1 MEAPDSLEWIEDE
14 LRVVRGKNLFR
25 TLTEIASGQ
34 SPEILIGGKKHIL
47 LASNNYLG
55 LSTDPRVVEAAARA
69 LSKYGTGSGGSRLV
83 SGSSDLHA
91 ELEEKIAQFKSTEA
105 AILFSSGY
113 LANVGTI
120 AALVGEGDTVFSDEL
135 NHASI
140 IDGCRL
146 SRADV
151 KIYPHL
157 DTDALRR
164 MVSRSRGSGKKL
176 VVTDTVFSMD
186 GDLTDLG
193 EICSI
198 SERHD
203 CMLMVDEAHAMG
215 VLGKKGSGA
224 TEHFGVER
232 RVPVVMGT
240 LSKAVGSLG
249 GYVAGS
255 RSLVD
260 FIRNR
265 VRSYIFD
272 TSLPAASL
280 AASIEAIGIIEGE
293 PQRRKHL
300 MDLVDKFKSGLCDM
314 GFDVLPSQS
323 AIVPVLT
330 GEPEA
335 TLELASAL
343 RELGVYTPAV
353 RPPSVPAGKCR
364 IRASLMATHTEDHIA
379 QALEGFR
386 AASSLVSGSNT

>member
-1 MEAPDSLEWIEDE
+1 MEAHGSLEWIEDE
-14 LRVVRGKNLFR
+14 LRVIRGKNLFR
-25 TLTEIASGQ
+25 TLTEITSGQ
-34 SPEILIGGKKHIL
+34 SPEIVIGGKKHLL

-55 LSTDPRVVEAAARA
+55 LSTDPRVVAAAARA
-69 LSKYGTGSGGSRLV
+69 LSEYGTGSGGSRLV

-91 ELEEKIAQFKSTEA
+91 ELERKIAEMKSTEA

-146 SRADV
+146 SRAGV
-151 KIYPHL
+151 KVYPHL
-157 DTDALRR
+157 DTDSLRR
-164 MVSRSRGSGKKL
+164 MVSASGGGGKKL
-176 VVTDTVFSMD
+176 IITDTVFSMD

-198 SERHD
+198 SERYG

-215 VLGKKGSGA
+215 VLGEKGSGA

-240 LSKAVGSLG
+240 LSKAVGSVG

-255 RSLVD
+255 RSLID

-280 AASIEAIGIIEGE
+280 AASIEAICIIESE
-293 PQRRKHL
+293 PQRRRHL
-300 MDLVDKFKSGLCDM
+300 MGLVDTFKDGLLEM
-314 GFDVLPSQS
+314 GFNVLSSQS

-335 TLELASAL
+335 TLRLASLL
-343 RELGVYTPAV
+343 REKGIYTPAV
-353 RPPSVPAGKCR
+353 RPPSVPEGKCR
-364 IRASLMATHTEDHIA
+364 IRASLMATHTEDQISR
-379 QALEGFR
+379 ALEGF
-386 AASSLVSGSNT
+386 AAAGSLVGSF

>member
-1 MEAPDSLEWIEDE
+1 MQALGSLEWIEDE
-14 LRVVRGKNLFR
+14 LRIIREKNLFR
-25 TLTEIASGQ
+25 MLTEIASGQ
-34 SPEILIGGKKHIL
+34 YPEIFISGKKYIL

-55 LSTDPRVVEAAARA
+55 LSTEPRVVEAAASA

-91 ELEEKIAQFKSTEA
+91 ELEKKIAEFKSTED

-146 SRADV
+146 SRARV
-151 KIYPHL
+151 EIYPHL
-157 DTDALRR
+157 DTDSLDY
-164 MVSRSRGSGKKL
+164 MVSQNRGSGKKL
-176 VVTDTVFSMD
+176 IVTDTVFSMD

-198 SERHD
+198 SERHA

-215 VLGKKGSGA
+215 VLGEKGSGA
-224 TEHFGVER
+224 TEHFGVES

-255 RSLVD
+255 RRLVD

-272 TSLPAASL
+272 TSLPAASV
-280 AASIEAIGIIEGE
+280 AASIEAIRIIESE

-300 MDLVDKFKSGLCDM
+300 MRLVDKFKSGLCEM
-314 GFDVLPSQS
+314 GFDVLSSQS

-330 GEPEA
+330 GEPEV
-335 TLELASAL
+335 TLKLASAI
-343 RELGVYTPAV
+343 RKRGVYTPAV

-364 IRASLMATHTEDHIA
+364 IRASLMATHTEDHIS

-386 AASSLVSGSNT
+386 DSSLTMESS

>member
-1 MEAPDSLEWIEDE
+1 MEAPGSLEWIEDE
-14 LRVVRGKNLFR
+14 LREIRGKNLFR

-34 SPEILIGGKKHIL
+34 SPEIIIGGKKHIL
-47 LASNNYLG
+47 LASNSYLG

-91 ELEEKIAQFKSTEA
+91 ELERKIAEFKSTEA
-105 AILFSSGY
+105 AVLFSSGY

-146 SRADV
+146 SRARV
-151 KIYPHL
+151 EVYPHL
-157 DTDALRR
+157 DTDSLRR
-164 MVSRSRGSGKKL
+164 MVSRSLGGGKKL
-176 VVTDTVFSMD
+176 IVTDTVFSMD
-186 GDLTDLG
+186 GDLVDLG
-193 EICSI
+193 DLCSV
-198 SERHD
+198 SERHG

-215 VLGKKGSGA
+215 VLGEKGSGA
-224 TEHFGVER
+224 TEHFGVED

-280 AASIEAIGIIEGE
+280 AASIEAIRIIEGE
-293 PQRRKHL
+293 PWRREHL
-300 MDLVDKFKSGLCDM
+300 MLLVDRFKAGLSEV
-314 GFDVLPSQS
+314 GFKVLPSQS

-330 GEPEA
+330 GEPET
-335 TLELASAL
+335 TLALASVL
-343 RELGVYTPAV
+343 RERGVYTPAV

-364 IRASLMATHTEDHIA
+364 IRASLMATHTEGHILR
-379 QALEGFR
+379 ALEGFKS
-386 AASSLVSGSNT
+386 AAALLKSS

>member
-1 MEAPDSLEWIEDE
+1 MGAPDSLEWIEGE
-14 LRVVRGKNLFR
+14 LRAIRGENLFR

-55 LSTDPRVVEAAARA
+55 LSTDPRVVKAAARA

-91 ELEEKIAQFKSTEA
+91 ELERKIAEFKSTEA

-146 SRADV
+146 SRASV
-151 KIYPHL
+151 EVYPHL
-157 DTDALRR
+157 DTDSLRR
-164 MVSRSRGSGKKL
+164 MVSRSRGGGKKL
-176 VVTDTVFSMD
+176 IVTDTVFSMD

-198 SERHD
+198 SERHG

-224 TEHFGVER
+224 TEHFGVED

-272 TSLPAASL
+272 TALPAASV
-280 AASIEAIGIIEGE
+280 AASIEAIGIIENE
-293 PQRRKHL
+293 PGRREHL
-300 MDLVDKFKSGLCDM
+300 MGLVNTFKTGLSEM
-314 GFDVLPSQS
+314 GYQVLPSES
-323 AIVPVLT
+323 AIVAVLT

-335 TLELASAL
+335 TLELAAAL
-343 RELGVYTPAV
+343 RELGIYTPAV

-364 IRASLMATHTEDHIA
+364 VRASLMATHTEDHILR
-379 QALEGFR
+379 AL
-386 AASSLVSGSNT
+386 AAFKTAGPLAGTS

>member
-1 MEAPDSLEWIEDE
+1 MRMETPDSLEWIENE
-14 LRVVRGKNLFR
+14 LRAIRGKNLFR

-55 LSTDPRVVEAAARA
+55 LSTDPRVVEAAAAA

-91 ELEEKIAQFKSTEA
+91 ELERKIAEFKSTEA

-113 LANVGTI
+113 IANVGTI
-120 AALVGEGDTVFSDEL
+120 AALVREGDTVFSDEL

-146 SRADV
+146 SRAAV
-151 KIYPHL
+151 KVYPHL
-157 DTDALRR
+157 DSDSLAR
-164 MVSRSRGSGKKL
+164 MVSRSRGGGKKL
-176 VVTDTVFSMD
+176 IVTDTVFSMD
-186 GDLTDLG
+186 GDLANLEEVCD
-193 EICSI
+193 I
-198 SERHD
+198 SERYG

-215 VLGKKGSGA
+215 VLGERGSGA
-224 TEHFGVER
+224 TEHFGVEQ

-280 AASIEAIGIIEGE
+280 AASIEAIGIIESE
-293 PQRRKHL
+293 PRRREHL
-300 MDLVDKFKSGLCDM
+300 MGLVDMFKAGLRHM
-314 GFDVLPSQS
+314 GFYVLPSQS
-323 AIVPVLT
+323 AIVPVLA
-330 GEPEA
+330 GEPEPA
-335 TLELASAL
+335 LKLASAL
-343 RELGVYTPAV
+343 RERGIYTPAV

-364 IRASLMATHTEDHIA
+364 IRASLMATHTEDHIYR
-379 QALEGFR
+379 ALEGFR
-386 AASSLVSGSNT
+386 AAGSPVKSP

>member
-1 MEAPDSLEWIEDE
+1 MEAA
-14 LRVVRGKNLFR
+14 V
-25 TLTEIASGQ
+25 AA
-34 SPEILIGGKKHIL
+34 
-47 LASNNYLG
+47 LA
-55 LSTDPRVVEAAARA
+55 
-69 LSKYGTGSGGSRLV
+69 KYGTGSGGSRLV

-91 ELEEKIAQFKSTEA
+91 ELEGRIAEFKSTED

-120 AALVGEGDTVFSDEL
+120 ATLVREGDTVFSDEL

-146 SRADV
+146 SRARV
-151 KIYPHL
+151 EVYPHL
-157 DTDALRR
+157 DTGSLRR
-164 MVSRSRGSGKKL
+164 MVSRSRGGGKKL
-176 VVTDTVFSMD
+176 IVTDTVFSMD

-198 SERHD
+198 SERHG

-224 TEHFGVER
+224 TEHFGVED

-272 TSLPAASL
+272 TALPAASL
-280 AASIEAIGIIEGE
+280 AASIEAIGIIENE

-300 MDLVDKFKSGLCDM
+300 MDLVDMFKAGLCDM
-314 GFDVLPSQS
+314 GFSVLPSQS

-343 RELGVYTPAV
+343 RERGIYTPAV

-364 IRASLMATHTEDHIA
+364 IRASLMATHTEDHIS
-379 QALEGFR
+379 QALEGFGD
-386 AASSLVSGSNT
+386 AAAFVESSR

>member
-1 MEAPDSLEWIEDE
+1 MEATDSLEWIKGE
-14 LRVVRGKNLFR
+14 LKAIRAKNLFR

-55 LSTDPRVVEAAARA
+55 LSTDPRVMEAAARA
-69 LSKYGTGSGGSRLV
+69 LSEYGTGSGGSRLV

-91 ELEEKIAQFKSTEA
+91 ELERKIARFKSTEA

-120 AALVGEGDTVFSDEL
+120 ATLVGEGDTVFSDEL

-146 SRADV
+146 SRARV
-151 KIYPHL
+151 RVYPHL
-157 DTDALRR
+157 DTESLRR
-164 MVSRSRGSGKKL
+164 MVSRSRGGGKRL
-176 VVTDTVFSMD
+176 IVTDTVFSMD
-186 GDLTDLG
+186 GDLADLG

-198 SERHD
+198 SERYG

-215 VLGKKGSGA
+215 VLGEKGSGA
-224 TEHFGVER
+224 TEHFGIEQ

-240 LSKAVGSLG
+240 LSKAVGSVG

-280 AASIEAIGIIEGE
+280 AASIESIGIIERE
-293 PQRRKHL
+293 PERRRHL
-300 MDLVDKFKSGLCDM
+300 MELVDRFKAGLSGM
-314 GFDVLPSQS
+314 GFNVLSSRS

-335 TLELASAL
+335 TLALASAL
-343 RELGVYTPAV
+343 RDRGIYTPAV
-353 RPPSVPAGKCR
+353 RPPSVPAGRCR
-364 IRASLMATHTEDHIA
+364 IRASLMATHTEDQISR
-379 QALEGFR
+379 ALEGFR
-386 AASSLVSGSNT
+386 VSRALVGIS

>member
-1 MEAPDSLEWIEDE
+1 MGSPDSLEWIEDE
-14 LRVVRGKNLFR
+14 LRDIRGENLFR

-47 LASNNYLG
+47 LASNSYLG
-55 LSTDPRVVEAAARA
+55 LSTDPRVMDAAARA

-91 ELEEKIAQFKSTEA
+91 ELERKIAEFKSTEA

-120 AALVGEGDTVFSDEL
+120 AALVGEGDTVWSDEL

-146 SRADV
+146 SRARV
-151 KIYPHL
+151 EVYPHL
-157 DTDALRR
+157 DTDSLDR
-164 MVSRSRGSGKKL
+164 MVSRGRGGGKKL
-176 VVTDTVFSMD
+176 IVTDTVFSMD
-186 GDLTDLG
+186 GDLVDLG
-193 EICSI
+193 ELCSVA
-198 SERHD
+198 ERHG

-215 VLGKKGSGA
+215 VLGEKGSGA

-280 AASIEAIGIIEGE
+280 AASIEAIGIIENE

-300 MDLVDKFKSGLCDM
+300 MRLVDMFKAGLSGM
-314 GFDVLPSQS
+314 GFTVIPSQS

-330 GEPEA
+330 GEPRA
-335 TLELASAL
+335 TLELASEL
-343 RELGVYTPAV
+343 RERGIYTPAV

-364 IRASLMATHTEDHIA
+364 IRASLMATHTKDHIA
-379 QALEGFR
+379 RALEAFG
-386 AASSLVSGSNT
+386 AAAALLENS

>member
-14 LRVVRGKNLFR
+14 LRAIRGNNLFR

-34 SPEILIGGKKHIL
+34 SPEILIGGEKHLL

-55 LSTDPRVVEAAARA
+55 LSTDPRVIGAAAGA
-69 LSKYGTGSGGSRLV
+69 LSEYGTGSGGSRLV
-83 SGSSDLHA
+83 SGSSNLHA
-91 ELEEKIAQFKSTEA
+91 ELERKIAEFKSTEA

-146 SRADV
+146 SRARV
-151 KIYPHL
+151 EVYPHL
-157 DTDALRR
+157 DTDSLRR
-164 MVSRSRGSGKKL
+164 MVSQSRGGGKKL
-176 VVTDTVFSMD
+176 IVTDTVFSMD
-186 GDLTDLG
+186 GDLVDLG
-193 EICSI
+193 EVCSV
-198 SERHD
+198 SERHG

-215 VLGKKGSGA
+215 VLGEKGSGA

-272 TSLPAASL
+272 TSLPAACL
-280 AASIEAIGIIEGE
+280 AASIEAICIMESE
-293 PQRRKHL
+293 PERRRHL
-300 MDLVDKFKSGLCDM
+300 MELVDTFKAGLCEM
-314 GFDVLPSQS
+314 GFSVLPSQS

-335 TLELASAL
+335 TLALASAL
-343 RELGVYTPAV
+343 RDRGIYTPAV

-364 IRASLMATHTEDHIA
+364 IRASLMATHTKDQISR
-379 QALEGFR
+379 ALDGFR
-386 AASSLVSGSNT
+386 DSRSLVESF

>member
-1 MEAPDSLEWIEDE
+1 MKAPDSLEWIEDE
-14 LRVVRGKNLFR
+14 LRAIRGKNLFR

-55 LSTDPRVVEAAARA
+55 LSTDPRIVEAAAAA
-69 LSKYGTGSGGSRLV
+69 LAKYGTGSGGSRLV

-91 ELEEKIAQFKSTEA
+91 ELERKIAEFKSTEA

-146 SRADV
+146 SRARV

-157 DTDALRR
+157 DTDSLRR
-164 MVSRSRGSGKKL
+164 MVSRSRSGGKKL
-176 VVTDTVFSMD
+176 IVTDTVFSMD

-198 SERHD
+198 SERHG

-215 VLGKKGSGA
+215 VLGEKGSGA
-224 TEHFGVER
+224 TEYFGVED

-280 AASIEAIGIIEGE
+280 AASIEAISIIENE

-300 MDLVDKFKSGLCDM
+300 MDLVDKFKAGLCDM
-314 GFDVLPSQS
+314 GFNVLPSQS

-335 TLELASAL
+335 TLELACEPRL
-343 RELGVYTPAV
+343 RFP
-353 RPPSVPAGKCR
+353 
-364 IRASLMATHTEDHIA
+364 
-379 QALEGFR
+379 
-386 AASSLVSGSNT
+386 AAS

>member
-1 MEAPDSLEWIEDE
+1 MVSAS
-14 LRVVRGKNLFR
+14 RG
-25 TLTEIASGQ
+25 
-34 SPEILIGGKKHIL
+34 GGK
-47 LASNNYLG
+47 
-55 LSTDPRVVEAAARA
+55 
-69 LSKYGTGSGGSRLV
+69 RL
-83 SGSSDLHA
+83 
-91 ELEEKIAQFKSTEA
+91 I
-105 AILFSSGY
+105 
-113 LANVGTI
+113 
-120 AALVGEGDTVFSDEL
+120 
-135 NHASI
+135 
-140 IDGCRL
+140 
-146 SRADV
+146 
-151 KIYPHL
+151 
-157 DTDALRR
+157 
-164 MVSRSRGSGKKL
+164 
-176 VVTDTVFSMD
+176 VTDTLFSMD
-186 GDLTDLG
+186 GDLTDIG

-198 SERHD
+198 SERHG

-280 AASIEAIGIIEGE
+280 AASTEAIRIIESE

-300 MDLVDKFKSGLCDM
+300 MDLVDKFKTGLCDM
-314 GFDVLPSQS
+314 GFNVLPSRS

-343 RELGVYTPAV
+343 RERGIYTPAV
-353 RPPSVPAGKCR
+353 RPPSVPSGKCR
-364 IRASLMATHTEDHIA
+364 IRASLMATHTEDHISR
-379 QALEGFR
+379 ALEGFR
-386 AASSLVSGSNT
+386 VSRALAGIS

>member
-1 MEAPDSLEWIEDE
+1 MGASGCLEWIEDE
-14 LRVVRGKNLFR
+14 LRVIRGKNLFR
-25 TLTEIASGQ
+25 TLTEITSGQ
-34 SPEILIGGKKHIL
+34 SPEIVIGGKKHLL

-55 LSTDPRVVEAAARA
+55 LSTDPRVISAAAAA
-69 LSKYGTGSGGSRLV
+69 LSHYGTGSGGSRLV

-91 ELEEKIAQFKSTEA
+91 ELEEKIARFKSTEA

-146 SRADV
+146 SRAGV
-151 KIYPHL
+151 RIYPHL
-157 DTDALRR
+157 DTDSLRR
-164 MVSRSRGSGKKL
+164 MVSADGGAGKKL
-176 VVTDTVFSMD
+176 IVTDTVFSMD
-186 GDLTDLG
+186 GDLTDLR

-198 SERHD
+198 AEHYG

-215 VLGKKGSGA
+215 VLGEKGSGA
-224 TEHFGVER
+224 TEHFRVER

-240 LSKAVGSLG
+240 LSKAVGSVG

-280 AASIEAIGIIEGE
+280 AASIEAIKIIESE
-293 PQRRKHL
+293 PERRSHL
-300 MDLVDKFKSGLCDM
+300 MRLVETFKAGLLDM
-314 GFDVLPSQS
+314 GFSVLPSQS

-335 TLELASAL
+335 TLRLASAL
-343 RELGVYTPAV
+343 REKGVYTPAV

-364 IRASLMATHTEDHIA
+364 IRASLMATHTEDQISS
-379 QALEGFR
+379 ALENFR
-386 AASSLVSGSNT
+386 DAGSSVGSL

>member
-14 LRVVRGKNLFR
+14 LRAVRGKNLFR
-25 TLTEIASGQ
+25 NLTEITSGQ
-34 SPEILIGGKKHIL
+34 SPEVLIGEKKHIL

-55 LSTDPRVVEAAARA
+55 LSTDPRVVDAAARA
-69 LSKYGTGSGGSRLV
+69 LDEYGTGSGGSRLV

-91 ELEEKIAQFKSTEA
+91 ELEKKIAEFKSSEA

-146 SRADV
+146 SRATV
-151 KIYPHL
+151 QVYPHL
-157 DTDALRR
+157 DVDSLNR
-164 MVSRSRGSGKKL
+164 MVSRSRGGGKKL
-176 VVTDTVFSMD
+176 IVTDTVFSMD
-186 GDLTDLG
+186 GDLTDLR
-193 EICSI
+193 EICSV
-198 SERHD
+198 SERHG

-215 VLGKKGSGA
+215 VLGEKGSGA
-224 TEHFGVER
+224 TEYFRVED

-265 VRSYIFD
+265 ARSYIFD

-280 AASIEAIGIIEGE
+280 AASIEAIAIIENE

-300 MDLVDKFKSGLCDM
+300 MDLVDKFKSGLREM
-314 GFDVLPSQS
+314 GFSLLPSQS

-330 GEPEA
+330 GEPEV
-335 TLELASAL
+335 TLQLASAL
-343 RELGVYTPAV
+343 RERGIYTPAV

-364 IRASLMATHTEDHIA
+364 IRASVMATHTEDHILR
-379 QALEGFR
+379 ALEGFR
-386 AASSLVSGSNT
+386 TASSILSGF